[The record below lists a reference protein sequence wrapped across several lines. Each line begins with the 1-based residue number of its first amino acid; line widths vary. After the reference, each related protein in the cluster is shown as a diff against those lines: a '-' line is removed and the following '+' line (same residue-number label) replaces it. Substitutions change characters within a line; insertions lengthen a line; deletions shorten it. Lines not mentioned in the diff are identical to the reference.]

1 MYFGEENEL
10 KFLFRTSSVAV
21 TTYVRVYATD
31 RIKRILQGISV
42 HCAKSVSALPRG
54 STWAGFV
61 VTYGM

>member
-21 TTYVRVYATD
+21 TTDVYATD
-31 RIKRILQGISV
+31 RIKPILQWSSIHS
-42 HCAKSVSALPRG
+42 AKSVSALPRG

-61 VTYGM
+61 V